1 MSICLLNEQFVI
13 YLSSVNKE
21 VIMIELKKF
30 SKSYG
35 NKLAVNDLSLKIENG
50 DICAF
55 VGPNGA
61 GKTTTLKAIAGIL
74 DFDGG
79 DILIDKLSIK
89 TNPIECKKKMAY
101 LPDNPDLYEFLKGI
115 DYLNFICDIY
125 EVGNKR
131 KELIK
136 KYGDLFELTGF
147 LGNTIN
153 TYSHG
158 MKQKLAIISA
168 LIHEPK
174 ILLLDEPFVGLD
186 PVSSHNLKDI
196 MKELTKN
203 GVSIFFSTHVL
214 EVAEKLCNKVAVIK
228 NGELVVFDSMKK
240 IIKDKSLE
248 DLFME
253 KVHE

>member
-1 MSICLLNEQFVI
+1 MLEFKN
-13 YLSSVNKE
+13 
-21 VIMIELKKF
+21 F

-35 NKLAVNDLSLKIENG
+35 DKVAVDNISFKVESG

-61 GKTTTLKAIAGIL
+61 GKTTSLKSACGIL
-74 DFDGG
+74 DFDKG
-79 DILIDKLSIK
+79 DILIDGLSIK
-89 TNPIECKKKMAY
+89 TNPIECKKKIAY

-125 EVGNKR
+125 EVENR
-131 KELIK
+131 QELIK

-168 LIHEPK
+168 LIHKPK
-174 ILLLDEPFVGLD
+174 LLLLDEPFVGLD
-186 PVSSHNLKDI
+186 PISSHNLKEV
-196 MKELTKN
+196 MRELTKD
-203 GVSIFFSTHVL
+203 GVAILFSTHVL

-228 NGELVVFDSMKK
+228 KGKLVVFDSMRKVV
-240 IIKDKSLE
+240 KDKSLE

>member
-1 MSICLLNEQFVI
+1 MV
-13 YLSSVNKE
+13 
-21 VIMIELKKF
+21 ELKNF

-35 NKLAVNDLSLKIENG
+35 ENIAVDNLSLIVEDG

-74 DFDGG
+74 DFDNG
-79 DILIDKLSIK
+79 DILIDGLSIK
-89 TNPIECKKKMAY
+89 TNPIACKKKIAY

-115 DYLNFICDIY
+115 DYLNFICDVY
-125 EVGNKR
+125 EIGNHR
-131 KELIK
+131 QELIK
-136 KYGDLFELTGF
+136 KYGDIFELTGF

-186 PVSSHNLKDI
+186 PLSSHNLKEI

-228 NGELVVFDSMKK
+228 NGKLVVFDSMKK
-240 IIKDKSLE
+240 VIKDKSLE

-253 KVHE
+253 KVNE

>member
-1 MSICLLNEQFVI
+1 
-13 YLSSVNKE
+13 
-21 VIMIELKKF
+21 MIIIKNF

-35 NKLAVNDLSLKIENG
+35 NKLAVNNLSLTIEDG

-74 DFDGG
+74 DFSDG
-79 DILIDKLSIK
+79 DILINGLSIK
-89 TNPIECKKKMAY
+89 KEPIKCKEQIAY

-115 DYLNFICDIY
+115 DYLNFISDIY
-125 EVGNKR
+125 GIKDER
-131 KELIK
+131 SDIIK
-136 KYGDLFELTGF
+136 KYSDLFELTGF

-158 MKQKLAIISA
+158 MKQKLSIISA
-168 LIHEPK
+168 LIHKPK
-174 ILLLDEPFVGLD
+174 VLLLDEPFVGLD
-186 PVSSHNLKDI
+186 PISSHNLKEI
-196 MKELTKN
+196 MKELTKD

-228 NGELVVFDSMKK
+228 NGELVVHDSMKK
-240 IIKDKSLE
+240 VIKDKSLE

>member
-1 MSICLLNEQFVI
+1 MLAFKN
-13 YLSSVNKE
+13 
-21 VIMIELKKF
+21 F
-30 SKSYG
+30 SKVYG
-35 NKLAVNDLSLKIENG
+35 NKNSKKAVDNLNLIINDG

-55 VGPNGA
+55 VGHNGA
-61 GKTTTLKAIAGIL
+61 GKTTTLKAAAGIL
-74 DFDGG
+74 DFNDG
-79 DILIDKLSIK
+79 DILFDGVSIK
-89 TNPIECKKKMAY
+89 DNPIACKKTMAY

-125 EVGNKR
+125 DVGEERNK
-131 KELIK
+131 LIK
-136 KYGDLFELTGF
+136 KYSDLFLLTGF
-147 LGNTIN
+147 LGNTIS

-174 ILLLDEPFVGLD
+174 VLLLDEPFVGLD
-186 PVSSHNLKDI
+186 PVSSHNLKTI
-196 MKELTKN
+196 MKELAKE
-203 GVSIFFSTHVL
+203 GSSIFFSTHVL

-228 NGELVVFDSMKK
+228 EGKLIIHDDMKK

-253 KVHE
+253 KLHE

>member
-1 MSICLLNEQFVI
+1 ML
-13 YLSSVNKE
+13 
-21 VIMIELKKF
+21 ELINF

-35 NKLAVNDLSLKIENG
+35 EKKAVDNLSFKVESG

-61 GKTTTLKAIAGIL
+61 GKTTTLKAICGIL
-74 DFDGG
+74 DFENG
-79 DILIDKLSIK
+79 DILIDGLSIK
-89 TNPIECKKKMAY
+89 TNPLECKKKLAY

-125 EVGNKR
+125 KVGEER
-131 KELIK
+131 RDLIK

-168 LIHEPK
+168 LIHKPRL
-174 ILLLDEPFVGLD
+174 LLLDEPFVGLD
-186 PVSSHNLKDI
+186 PVSSHNLKEI
-196 MKELTKN
+196 MKELTKD
-203 GVSIFFSTHVL
+203 GVAILFSTHVL

-228 NGELVVFDSMKK
+228 KGKLIVFDSMKK
-240 IIKDKSLE
+240 VVKDKSLE
-248 DLFME
+248 DLLME

>member
-1 MSICLLNEQFVI
+1 MLEFKNFTKV
-13 YLSSVNKE
+13 
-21 VIMIELKKF
+21 
-30 SKSYG
+30 YG
-35 NKLAVNDLSLKIENG
+35 NKNSKKAVDDLSLIINDG

-55 VGPNGA
+55 VGHNGA
-61 GKTTTLKAIAGIL
+61 GKTTSLKAAAGIL
-74 DFDGG
+74 DFTDG
-79 DILIDKLSIK
+79 DILIDNISIK
-89 TNPIECKKKMAY
+89 ENPIECKKKMAY

-125 EVGNKR
+125 DVKDKR
-131 KELIK
+131 SELIK

-174 ILLLDEPFVGLD
+174 VLLLDEPFVGLD
-186 PVSSHNLKDI
+186 PVSSHNLKEI
-196 MKELTKN
+196 MKESAKE
-203 GVSIFFSTHVL
+203 GACIFFSTHVL

-228 NGELVVFDSMKK
+228 DGKLIIHDDMKK

-253 KVHE
+253 KLHE

>member
-1 MSICLLNEQFVI
+1 MLEFKN
-13 YLSSVNKE
+13 
-21 VIMIELKKF
+21 F
-30 SKSYG
+30 SKSYQKG
-35 NKLAVNDLSLKIENG
+35 GKKAVDNLNLVIEDG
-50 DICAF
+50 DIYAF
-55 VGPNGA
+55 VGHNGA
-61 GKTTTLKAIAGIL
+61 GKTTTLKAACGVL
-74 DFDGG
+74 DFQEG
-79 DILIDKLSIK
+79 DILINGVSILK
-89 TNPIECKKKMAY
+89 NPIECKKQIAY

-125 EVGNKR
+125 EVGENR
-131 KELIK
+131 EERIK

-147 LGNTIN
+147 LGNTIS

-168 LIHEPK
+168 LIHEPRV
-174 ILLLDEPFVGLD
+174 LLLDEPFVGLD
-186 PVSSHNLKDI
+186 PESSHKLKEI
-196 MKELTKN
+196 MKELTKE

-228 NGELVVFDSMKK
+228 KGKLILSGEMKK

-253 KVHE
+253 KIHE

>member
-1 MSICLLNEQFVI
+1 
-13 YLSSVNKE
+13 
-21 VIMIELKKF
+21 MIEIKNF

-35 NKLAVNDLSLKIENG
+35 ENIAVDNLNLIIENG

-61 GKTTTLKAIAGIL
+61 GKTTTLKAIAGVL
-74 DFDGG
+74 DFDCG
-79 DILIDKLSIK
+79 DILIDRQSII
-89 TNPIECKKKMAY
+89 TNPIACKKKIAY

-125 EVGNKR
+125 EIGAKR
-131 KELIK
+131 NELIK
-136 KYGDLFELTGF
+136 KYGDMFELTGF

-174 ILLLDEPFVGLD
+174 VLLLDEPFVGLD
-186 PVSSHNLKDI
+186 PLSSHNLKEI
-196 MKELTKN
+196 MKELTKS

-228 NGELVVFDSMKK
+228 NGKLIVFDSMKK
-240 IIKDKSLE
+240 VIKDKSLE

>member
-1 MSICLLNEQFVI
+1 MLEIRN
-13 YLSSVNKE
+13 Y
-21 VIMIELKKF
+21 

-35 NKLAVNDLSLKIENG
+35 NKLAVDDLSFKIESG

-61 GKTTTLKAIAGIL
+61 GKTTTLKSICGIL
-74 DFDGG
+74 DFEKG
-79 DILIDKLSIK
+79 DILIDGVSIK
-89 TNPIECKKKMAY
+89 TNPILCKKKLAY

-125 EVGNKR
+125 DVGEER
-131 KELIK
+131 RDLIK

-168 LIHEPK
+168 LIHQPK
-174 ILLLDEPFVGLD
+174 LLLLDEPFVGLD
-186 PVSSHNLKDI
+186 PVSSHNLKEI
-196 MKELTKN
+196 MKELTKE
-203 GVSIFFSTHVL
+203 GVAILFSTHVL

-228 NGELVVFDSMKK
+228 KGKLVVFDSMKK
-240 IIKDKSLE
+240 VIKDKSLE

-253 KVHE
+253 KVHEEVFTNS

>member
-1 MSICLLNEQFVI
+1 MLEIINFT
-13 YLSSVNKE
+13 
-21 VIMIELKKF
+21 
-30 SKSYG
+30 KSYG
-35 NKLAVNDLSLKIENG
+35 NKKAVDDLSFKIESG

-61 GKTTTLKAIAGIL
+61 GKTTTLKSICGLL
-74 DFDGG
+74 DFDMG
-79 DILIDKLSIK
+79 DILVDGLSIK
-89 TNPIECKKKMAY
+89 IDPISCKKKLAY

-125 EVGNKR
+125 NVGEER

-153 TYSHG
+153 AYSHG

-168 LIHEPK
+168 LIHNPK
-174 ILLLDEPFVGLD
+174 LLLLDEPFVGLD
-186 PVSSHNLKDI
+186 PVSSHNLKEI
-196 MKELTKN
+196 MKELTKD
-203 GVSIFFSTHVL
+203 GVAILFSTHVL

-228 NGELVVFDSMKK
+228 KGKLVVFDSMKK
-240 IIKDKSLE
+240 VVKDKSLE

>member
-1 MSICLLNEQFVI
+1 
-13 YLSSVNKE
+13 
-21 VIMIELKKF
+21 MIIIKNF

-35 NKLAVNDLSLKIENG
+35 NKLAVNNLSLTIEDG

-74 DFDGG
+74 DFSDG
-79 DILIDKLSIK
+79 DILINGLSIK
-89 TNPIECKKKMAY
+89 KEPIKCKEQIAY

-115 DYLNFICDIY
+115 DYLNFISDIY
-125 EVGNKR
+125 GIKDER
-131 KELIK
+131 SDIIK
-136 KYGDLFELTGF
+136 KYSDLFELTGF

-158 MKQKLAIISA
+158 MKQKLSIISA
-168 LIHEPK
+168 LIHKPK
-174 ILLLDEPFVGLD
+174 VLLLDEPFVGLD
-186 PVSSHNLKDI
+186 PISSHNLKEI
-196 MKELTKN
+196 MNDLTKD

-228 NGELVVFDSMKK
+228 NGELVIHDSMKK
-240 IIKDKSLE
+240 VIKDKSLE

>member
-1 MSICLLNEQFVI
+1 ML
-13 YLSSVNKE
+13 
-21 VIMIELKKF
+21 ELINY
-30 SKSYG
+30 SKTYG
-35 NKLAVNDLSLKIENG
+35 NKLAVDDLSFKVESG

-61 GKTTTLKAIAGIL
+61 GKTTTLKSICGIL
-74 DFDGG
+74 DFEKG
-79 DILIDKLSIK
+79 DILIDGLSIK
-89 TNPIECKKKMAY
+89 KNPIKCKEKMAY

-125 EVGNKR
+125 SVGEERN
-131 KELIK
+131 ELIK

-168 LIHEPK
+168 LIHKPRL
-174 ILLLDEPFVGLD
+174 LLLDEPFVGLD
-186 PVSSHNLKDI
+186 PVSSHNLKEI
-196 MKELTKN
+196 MKELTKD
-203 GVSIFFSTHVL
+203 GVAILFSTHVL

-228 NGELVVFDSMKK
+228 KGKLVVFDSMKK
-240 IIKDKSLE
+240 VIKDKSLE